1 MADKK
6 ERLPG
11 EDKLISL
18 LNRIAANATCGVFSI
33 GIMDACRQNTL
44 TCVFIQRNNRALTQ
58 NFMTPSTVRKKLFLL
73 DAMALI
79 YRAHFA
85 FSKNPR
91 INSKGINTSAV
102 LGFTNALVE
111 IINKEAPT
119 HLAVAFD
126 TTAPTFRHQAFEAYK
141 AHREAQPEDITLA
154 IPYVKKI
161 VRAFQIPVLEKEGYE
176 ADDIIGTLSRQAAKE
191 DFLVYMMTPD
201 KDFAQLVDDHIYL
214 YRPAFLGNRA
224 TVLGKK
230 EVLAQWGIKQTD
242 QVRDILGLQGD
253 AVDNIPG
260 IPKIGPKTAQKLVYT
275 FGSVENLVAN
285 ADRLQGKLRENVQ
298 AYGQQGILS
307 KELATIHTNVPL
319 AFELEQSYYQG
330 PDETQLKTLFH
341 ELEFRTLLQR
351 IFGEAAILPV
361 KRAATQTALFEM
373 PQQAHAAAEA
383 PSTPLLLSTL
393 ENTPHLYHLIDTL
406 LLRQNLIKHLALHK
420 EVCFD
425 TETTS
430 LDPHQATLL
439 GIAFSYYP
447 GEAYY
452 VPVPGDQAAAKQLV
466 QEFKAVLE
474 NTTICKIGQNL
485 KYDINVL
492 QRYGVAVSTPLF
504 DTMLAHYLLVPD
516 MRHNLNVMAEQYLHY
531 TPLPIEALIGP
542 RGKNQKNMQA
552 VNVALVKEYAG
563 EDADI
568 TLQVY
573 QKLASEITTQGL
585 EKLLYEVELPLVNV
599 LASMEHAG
607 VKVDTGGLAVL
618 SENMANESKELA
630 HEIHTLA
637 GEIFNI
643 ASPKQLGEI
652 LFGKLKLIEN
662 PKKTET
668 GQYATGEEVLQAL
681 AKEHPIVD
689 KIMEYRELQK
699 LKSTYVD
706 ALPTMISPV
715 DGMIHTSYNQAVTVT
730 GRLSS
735 THPNLQN
742 IPIRT
747 EKGRA
752 IRKAFVPRNE
762 DHLLLSADYSQ
773 IELRIMAS
781 FAQDPTMIAAFLAGK
796 DIHQATASQLFK
808 VPLEDVDKDMRR
820 KAKTANF
827 GIIYGI
833 SAFGLAQRLNIPRSE
848 AVSLIRAYFEE
859 FPAIKTYMDAV
870 VEKAKA
876 QGYVTTLLG
885 RKRELRDINS
895 RNAALR
901 GFAERNAIN
910 APIQGTAAEMIKL
923 AMIRIHDWM
932 QEKQLRSRMILQ
944 VHDEL
949 VFDAHKDEISLLQQH
964 IPAMMQAALLLSV
977 PIEVDVKVGMNWLDV
992 H

>member
-1 MADKK
+1 M
-6 ERLPG
+6 
-11 EDKLISL
+11 
-18 LNRIAANATCGVFSI
+18 
-33 GIMDACRQNTL
+33 RQNKP
-44 TCVFIQRNNRALTQ
+44 RN
-58 NFMTPSTVRKKLFLL
+58 KLFLL

-91 INSKGINTSAV
+91 INSKGMNTSAV

-126 TTAPTFRHQAFEAYK
+126 TAAPTFRHRAFEAYK

-161 VRAFQIPVLEKEGYE
+161 VRAFQIPALEKEGYE
-176 ADDIIGTLSRQAAKE
+176 ADDIIGTLSRQAAQE

-214 YRPAFLGNRA
+214 YRPAFLGNGA

-253 AVDNIPG
+253 VVDNIPG
-260 IPKIGPKTAQKLVYT
+260 IPTIGPKTAQKLVHT
-275 FGSVENLVAN
+275 FGSIENLVAN
-285 ADRLQGKLRENVQ
+285 TDQLQGRLRENVQ
-298 AYGQQGILS
+298 IYGQQGILS

-319 AFELEQSYYQG
+319 AFELEQSRYHG
-330 PDETQLKTLFH
+330 PDEVQLKTLFH

-351 IFGEAAILPV
+351 IFGEATTPAV
-361 KRAATQTALFEM
+361 KQATTQTTLFEK
-373 PQQAHAAAEA
+373 PA
-383 PSTPLLLSTL
+383 PPPTASEEPSKFPFLASLT
-393 ENTPHLYHLIDTL
+393 NTPHQYHLIDTPT
-406 LLRQNLIKHLALHK
+406 LRRNLIKYLALQDV
-420 EVCFD
+420 VCFD

-439 GIAFSYYP
+439 GIAFAYYP

-452 VPVPGDQAAAKQLV
+452 VPVPEDQAAAKQLV

-474 NTTICKIGQNL
+474 STTIRKIGQNL

-492 QRYGVAVSTPLF
+492 RRYGVAVSRPLF

-531 TPLPIEALIGP
+531 TPLPIETLIGP

-552 VNVALVKEYAG
+552 VSVALVKEYAG

-573 QKLASEITTQGL
+573 QKLASEIATQGL
-585 EKLLYEVELPLVNV
+585 EKLLYEVEFPLVNV
-599 LASMEHAG
+599 LAAMEHTG
-607 VKVDTGGLAVL
+607 VKVDTGVLAVL
-618 SENMANESKELA
+618 SENMAHESKVLA
-630 HEIHTLA
+630 QEIHTLA

-652 LFGKLKLIEN
+652 LFGKLKLVEK

-668 GQYATGEEVLQAL
+668 GQYATGEEVLHAL
-681 AKEHPIVD
+681 AKEHPIVG
-689 KIMEYRELQK
+689 KIIEYRELQK

-715 DGMIHTSYNQAVTVT
+715 DGMIHTSYNQAVAVT

-752 IRKAFVPRNE
+752 IRKACVPRNE
-762 DHLLLSADYSQ
+762 NHLLLSADYSQ

-781 FAQDPTMIAAFLAGK
+781 FAQDPTMTAAFLAGK

-848 AVSLIRAYFEE
+848 AASLIQAYFQE
-859 FPAIKTYMDAV
+859 FPAIKVYMDAV
-870 VEKAKA
+870 VEKAQA

-895 RNAALR
+895 RNAVLR
-901 GFAERNAIN
+901 GFAARNAIN

-923 AMIRIHDWM
+923 AMIHIHAWM
-932 QEKQLRSRMILQ
+932 LQEQLRSRMILQ

-949 VFDAHKDEISLLQQH
+949 VFDAHKDEISRLRQY
-964 IPAMMQAALLLSV
+964 IPTLMKEALPLKV
-977 PIEVDVKVGMNWLDV
+977 PIEVDVKVGPNWLESLNQ
-992 H
+992 

>member
-1 MADKK
+1 M
-6 ERLPG
+6 
-11 EDKLISL
+11 
-18 LNRIAANATCGVFSI
+18 
-33 GIMDACRQNTL
+33 RQS
-44 TCVFIQRNNRALTQ
+44 
-58 NFMTPSTVRKKLFLL
+58 TPKNKLFLL

-91 INSKGINTSAV
+91 VNTKGMNTSAV
-102 LGFTNALVE
+102 LGFTNTLVE

-119 HLAVAFD
+119 HLVVAFD
-126 TTAPTFRHQAFEAYK
+126 TAAPTFRHQAFEAYK

-176 ADDIIGTLSRQAAKE
+176 ADDIIGTLAKKAAQE
-191 DFLVYMMTPD
+191 NFTVYMMTPD

-214 YRPAFLGNRA
+214 YKPAFLGNGA
-224 TVLGKK
+224 TVLGKE
-230 EVLAQWGIKQTD
+230 EVLTQWGIDRVD

-253 AVDNIPG
+253 AADNIPG
-260 IPKIGPKTAQKLVYT
+260 IPNIGAKTAKKLIQT
-275 FGSVENLVAN
+275 FGSLENLIAN
-285 ADRLQGKLRENVQ
+285 AGQLSGKLRENVHT
-298 AYGQQGILS
+298 YGQQGILS
-307 KELATIHTNVPL
+307 KELVTIHTNVPL
-319 AFELEQSYYQG
+319 AFELAQSCYHG
-330 PDETQLKTLFH
+330 PDETQLKILFH

-351 IFGEAAILPV
+351 IFGEVATLPA
-361 KRAATQTALFEM
+361 KKSIAQTTLFER
-373 PQQAHAAAEA
+373 PTRA
-383 PSTPLLLSTL
+383 PSASEEPSTHSLLASLA
-393 ENTPHLYHLIDTL
+393 NTPHQYHLIDTPM
-406 LLRQNLIKHLALHK
+406 LRQDLIKYLTLQA
-420 EVCFD
+420 VICCD

-439 GIAFSYYP
+439 GIAFAYYP

-452 VPVPGDQAAAKQLV
+452 VPIPEDPAAAKQIV
-466 QEFKAVLE
+466 QEFKEVLE
-474 NTTICKIGQNL
+474 NTTICKIGQNF
-485 KYDINVL
+485 KYDISVL
-492 QRYGVAVSTPLF
+492 QRYGVAVNTPLF

-531 TPLPIEALIGP
+531 TPLAIEALIGP
-542 RGKNQKNMQA
+542 KGKTQQNMQS
-552 VNVALVKEYAG
+552 VDLALVKEYAG

-568 TLQVY
+568 TLQIY
-573 QKLASEITTQGL
+573 QKLLPKIAAQGL

-599 LASMEHAG
+599 LAAMEQAG
-607 VKVDTGGLAVL
+607 VKVDTEVLAIL
-618 SENMANESKELA
+618 SESMAQESHVLA
-630 HEIHTLA
+630 QAIYSLA
-637 GEIFNI
+637 GEAFNI
-643 ASPKQLGEI
+643 ASPKQLGDI
-652 LFGKLKLIEN
+652 LFSKLKLAEK
-662 PKKTET
+662 PKKTQT
-668 GQYATGEEVLQAL
+668 GQYATGEEVLQVL
-681 AKEHPIVD
+681 AKTHPIVG

-715 DGMIHTSYNQAVTVT
+715 DGMIHTSYNQAVAST

-752 IRKAFVPRNE
+752 IRKAFVPRSA

-773 IELRIMAS
+773 IELRVMAS
-781 FAQDPTMIAAFLAGK
+781 FAQDPSMMAAFRTGR

-808 VPLEDVDKDMRR
+808 VPIEAITKDMRR
-820 KAKTANF
+820 QAKTANF

-833 SAFGLAQRLNIPRSE
+833 SSFGLAQRLNISRSE
-848 AVSLIRAYFEE
+848 AAALIQAYFKE
-859 FPAIKTYMDAV
+859 FSAIKAYMDAV
-870 VEKAKA
+870 IEKARA

-895 RNAALR
+895 KNAVLR

-910 APIQGTAAEMIKL
+910 MPIQGTAAEMIKL
-923 AMIRIHDWM
+923 AMIHIHDWM
-932 QEKQLRSRMILQ
+932 LQEQLRSRMVLQ

-949 VFDAHKDEISLLQQH
+949 VFDAHQKEIPLLQQR
-964 IPAMMQAALLLSV
+964 IPKMMREALPLAV
-977 PIEVDVKVGMNWLDV
+977 PIEVDIKIGPNWLDSLNKDENSETTAALK
-992 H
+992 

>member
-1 MADKK
+1 M
-6 ERLPG
+6 
-11 EDKLISL
+11 
-18 LNRIAANATCGVFSI
+18 
-33 GIMDACRQNTL
+33 RQS
-44 TCVFIQRNNRALTQ
+44 
-58 NFMTPSTVRKKLFLL
+58 TPKKKLFLL

-91 INSKGINTSAV
+91 VNAKGMNTSAI
-102 LGFTNALVE
+102 LGFTNTLLE

-126 TTAPTFRHQAFEAYK
+126 TAAPTFRHRAYEAYK

-161 VRAFQIPVLEKEGYE
+161 VRAFQIPVLENEGYE
-176 ADDIIGTLSRQAAKE
+176 ADDIIGTLAKKAAQE
-191 DFLVYMMTPD
+191 NFTVYMMTPD

-214 YRPAFLGNRA
+214 YKPSFLGNKA
-224 TVLGKK
+224 AILGKK
-230 EVLAQWGIKQTD
+230 EILTQWGIDRVD
-242 QVRDILGLQGD
+242 QVRDILALQGD
-253 AVDNIPG
+253 AADNIPG
-260 IPKIGPKTAQKLVYT
+260 IPTIGPQTAKKLIHT
-275 FGSVENLVAN
+275 FGSLENLIAN
-285 ADRLQGKLRENVQ
+285 ADQLSGKLRENVH
-298 AYGQQGILS
+298 AYGHQGILS
-307 KELATIHTNVPL
+307 KELITIHTNVPL
-319 AFELEQSYYQG
+319 AFELEQSCYQG
-330 PDETQLKTLFH
+330 PDEVQLKTLFH

-351 IFGEAAILPV
+351 VFGDKTKPVVQTPATNQTILFERPV
-361 KRAATQTALFEM
+361 KVPTVSET
-373 PQQAHAAAEA
+373 
-383 PSTPLLLSTL
+383 PSTYPFLSSL
-393 ENTPHLYHLIDTL
+393 ANTPHQYHLIDTPT
-406 LLRQNLIKHLALHK
+406 LRQDLIKYLALQ
-420 EVCFD
+420 EVVCFD

-430 LDPHQATLL
+430 LDPHQAMLL
-439 GIAFSYYP
+439 GIAFAYYP

-452 VPVPGDQAAAKQLV
+452 VTVPEDQAAAKQIV
-466 QEFKAVLE
+466 QEFKVILE

-485 KYDINVL
+485 KYDISVL
-492 QRYGVAVSTPLF
+492 QRYDVSISTPLF

-531 TPLPIEALIGP
+531 TPLSIETLIGP
-542 RGKNQKNMQA
+542 KGKTQKNMQA
-552 VNVALVKEYAG
+552 VDLGLVKEYAG

-573 QKLASEITTQGL
+573 QKLVPEIAAQGL
-585 EKLLYEVELPLVNV
+585 EKLLYKVELPLVNV
-599 LASMEHAG
+599 LAAMEQTG
-607 VKVDTGGLAVL
+607 VKVDTEVLATL
-618 SENMANESKELA
+618 SKNMAQEIQVLA
-630 HEIHTLA
+630 EAIYSLA
-637 GEIFNI
+637 GEAFNI
-643 ASPKQLGEI
+643 ASPKQLGDV
-652 LFGKLKLIEN
+652 LFSKLKLIEK
-662 PKKTET
+662 PKKTQT

-715 DGMIHTSYNQAVTVT
+715 DGMIHTSYNQAVAST

-752 IRKAFVPRNE
+752 IRKAFVPRNAN
-762 DHLLLSADYSQ
+762 HLLLSADYSQ

-781 FAQDPTMIAAFLAGK
+781 FAEDPSMIAAFRDGK

-808 VPLEDVDKDMRR
+808 VPIEAVDKDMRR

-833 SAFGLAQRLNIPRSE
+833 SPFGLAQRLNIPRSE
-848 AVSLIRAYFEE
+848 AAALIQAYFKE
-859 FPAIKTYMDAV
+859 FPAIKAYMDAV
-870 VEKAKA
+870 VEKAQA

-885 RKRELRDINS
+885 RKRDLRDINS
-895 RNAALR
+895 KNAVLR

-910 APIQGTAAEMIKL
+910 MPIQGTAAEMIKL
-923 AMIRIHDWM
+923 AMIHIHDWM
-932 QEKQLRSRMILQ
+932 LQENLRSRMVLQ

-949 VFDAHKDEISLLQQH
+949 VFDAHQEEISLLQQH
-964 IPAMMQAALLLSV
+964 IPKMMREALPLAV
-977 PIEVDVKVGMNWLDV
+977 PIEVDIKVGPNWLESLNQ
-992 H
+992 

>member
-1 MADKK
+1 M
-6 ERLPG
+6 
-11 EDKLISL
+11 S
-18 LNRIAANATCGVFSI
+18 
-33 GIMDACRQNTL
+33 QNT
-44 TCVFIQRNNRALTQ
+44 
-58 NFMTPSTVRKKLFLL
+58 PPKKLFLL

-91 INSKGINTSAV
+91 INSKGMNTSAV

-111 IINKEAPT
+111 IISKEAPT
-119 HLAVAFD
+119 HLVVAFD
-126 TTAPTFRHQAFEAYK
+126 TAAPTFRHQAFGAYK

-154 IPYVKKI
+154 IPYIKKI
-161 VRAFQIPVLEKEGYE
+161 VRAFRIPVLEKEGYE
-176 ADDIIGTLSRQAAKE
+176 ADDIIGTLSRQATRG
-191 DFLVYMMTPD
+191 DFAVYMMTPD

-214 YRPAFLGNRA
+214 YKPTFLGNGV

-230 EVLAQWGIKQTD
+230 EVLAQWGIKQVD

-260 IPKIGPKTAQKLVYT
+260 IPTIGAKTAQKLIQT

-285 ADRLQGKLRENVQ
+285 ADQLQGKLRENVQ
-298 AYGQQGILS
+298 TYGQQGILS

-330 PDETQLKTLFH
+330 PDETQLKALFH

-351 IFGEAAILPV
+351 IFGRATTPTVQTPAAQTMLFEVP
-361 KRAATQTALFEM
+361 TQTS
-373 PQQAHAAAEA
+373 AEKET
-383 PSTPLLLSTL
+383 PSTIPALCTL
-393 ENTPHLYHLIDTL
+393 ANTPHQYHLIDTL
-406 LLRQNLIKHLALHK
+406 ALRKDLIKHLELQK

-439 GIAFSYYP
+439 GIAFAYHP

-452 VPVPGDQAAAKQLV
+452 VPVPEEQAAARQIV

-474 NTTICKIGQNL
+474 STIICKIGQNL
-485 KYDINVL
+485 KFDISVL

-542 RGKNQKNMQA
+542 RGKNQKNMQT
-552 VNVALVKEYAG
+552 VDVALVKEYAG

-568 TLQVY
+568 TLQIY
-573 QKLASEITTQGL
+573 QKLASEIAAQGL
-585 EKLLYEVELPLVNV
+585 EKLLYEVEFPLVNV
-599 LASMEHAG
+599 LAAMEHTG
-607 VKVDTGGLAVL
+607 VKVDTGALAVL
-618 SENMANESKELA
+618 SENMAHESQALA
-630 HEIHTLA
+630 QEIHASA
-637 GEIFNI
+637 GEVFNI
-643 ASPKQLGEI
+643 ASPKQLGDI
-652 LFGKLKLIEN
+652 LFSKLKLIEK
-662 PKKTET
+662 PQKTKT
-668 GQYATGEEVLQAL
+668 GQYATGEEVLQVL
-681 AKEHPIVD
+681 AKEHPIVE
-689 KIMEYRELQK
+689 KIMEYRELKK

-715 DGMIHTSYNQAVTVT
+715 DGMIHTSYNQAVAVT

-747 EKGRA
+747 EKGQA
-752 IRKAFVPRNE
+752 IRKAFVPRNH
-762 DHLLLSADYSQ
+762 DHLLLSVDYSQ

-781 FAQDPTMIAAFLAGK
+781 FSQDPSMMAAFRTGK

-808 VPLEDVDKDMRR
+808 VPIEAVNKDMRR

-833 SAFGLAQRLNIPRSE
+833 SPFGLAQRLNIPRSE
-848 AVSLIRAYFEE
+848 ATALIQAYFKE
-859 FPAIKTYMDAV
+859 FPAIKAYMDAV
-870 VEKAKA
+870 VEKAQA

-895 RNAALR
+895 RNAVLR

-910 APIQGTAAEMIKL
+910 MPIQGTAAEMIKL

-932 QEKQLRSRMILQ
+932 RQEQLRSRMILQ

-949 VFDAHKDEISLLQQH
+949 VFDAHQEEIPHLQQH
-964 IPAMMQAALLLSV
+964 IPKMMREALPLEV
-977 PIEVDVKVGMNWLDV
+977 PIEVAIKVGPNWLESLDQ
-992 H
+992 

>member
-1 MADKK
+1 M
-6 ERLPG
+6 
-11 EDKLISL
+11 
-18 LNRIAANATCGVFSI
+18 
-33 GIMDACRQNTL
+33 RQNKP
-44 TCVFIQRNNRALTQ
+44 RN
-58 NFMTPSTVRKKLFLL
+58 KLFLL

-91 INSKGINTSAV
+91 INSKGMNTSAV

-126 TTAPTFRHQAFEAYK
+126 TAAPTFRHRAFEAYK

-161 VRAFQIPVLEKEGYE
+161 VRAFQIPALEKEGYE
-176 ADDIIGTLSRQAAKE
+176 ADDIIGTLSRQAAQE

-214 YRPAFLGNRA
+214 YRPAFLGNGA

-230 EVLAQWGIKQTD
+230 EVLAQWGIKKID

-253 AVDNIPG
+253 VVDNIPG
-260 IPKIGPKTAQKLVYT
+260 IPTIGPKTAQKLVHT
-275 FGSVENLVAN
+275 FGSIENLVAN
-285 ADRLQGKLRENVQ
+285 TDQLQGRLRENVQ
-298 AYGQQGILS
+298 IYGQQGLLS

-319 AFELEQSYYQG
+319 AFELEQSRYQG
-330 PDETQLKTLFH
+330 PDEVQLKTLFH

-351 IFGEAAILPV
+351 IFGEATTPAV
-361 KRAATQTALFEM
+361 KQTTTQTTLFEK
-373 PQQAHAAAEA
+373 PAP
-383 PSTPLLLSTL
+383 PSTTSEKPSKLPFLASLT
-393 ENTPHLYHLIDTL
+393 NTPHQYHLIDTPT
-406 LLRQNLIKHLALHK
+406 LRRNLIKYLALQDV
-420 EVCFD
+420 VCFD

-439 GIAFSYYP
+439 GIAFAYYP

-452 VPVPGDQAAAKQLV
+452 VPVPEDQEAAKQVV

-474 NTTICKIGQNL
+474 SATICKIGQNL

-492 QRYGVAVSTPLF
+492 RRYGVAVSRPLF

-516 MRHNLNVMAEQYLHY
+516 MRHNLNVMAEQYLRY
-531 TPLPIEALIGP
+531 TPLPIETLIGP

-552 VNVALVKEYAG
+552 VSVALVKEYAG

-573 QKLASEITTQGL
+573 QKLVSEIAAQGL
-585 EKLLYEVELPLVNV
+585 EKLLYEVEFPLVNV
-599 LASMEHAG
+599 LAAMEHTG
-607 VKVDTGGLAVL
+607 VKVDTGVLAVL
-618 SENMANESKELA
+618 SENMAHESKVLA
-630 HEIHTLA
+630 QEIHTLA

-652 LFGKLKLIEN
+652 LFGKLKLVEK

-668 GQYATGEEVLQAL
+668 GQYATGEEVLHAL

-689 KIMEYRELQK
+689 KIIEYRELQK

-715 DGMIHTSYNQAVTVT
+715 DGMIHTSYNQAVAVT

-762 DHLLLSADYSQ
+762 NHLLLAADYSQ

-781 FAQDPTMIAAFLAGK
+781 FAQDPTMIAAFMAGK

-848 AVSLIRAYFEE
+848 AASLIQAYFQE
-859 FPAIKTYMDAV
+859 FSAIKVYMDAV
-870 VEKAKA
+870 VEKAQA

-895 RNAALR
+895 RNAVLR
-901 GFAERNAIN
+901 GFAARNAIN

-923 AMIRIHDWM
+923 AMIRIHAWM
-932 QEKQLRSRMILQ
+932 LQEQLRSRMILQ

-949 VFDAHKDEISLLQQH
+949 VFDAHKDEISRLRQH
-964 IPAMMQAALLLSV
+964 IPTLMQEALPLKV
-977 PIEVDVKVGMNWLDV
+977 PIEVDVKVGPNWLESLNQ
-992 H
+992 

>member
-1 MADKK
+1 M
-6 ERLPG
+6 
-11 EDKLISL
+11 
-18 LNRIAANATCGVFSI
+18 
-33 GIMDACRQNTL
+33 RQS
-44 TCVFIQRNNRALTQ
+44 
-58 NFMTPSTVRKKLFLL
+58 TPKNKLFLL

-91 INSKGINTSAV
+91 VNTKGMNTSAI
-102 LGFTNALVE
+102 LGFTNTLVE

-119 HLAVAFD
+119 HLVVAFD
-126 TTAPTFRHQAFEAYK
+126 TAAPTFRHQAFEAYK

-176 ADDIIGTLSRQAAKE
+176 ADDIIGTLAKKAAQE
-191 DFLVYMMTPD
+191 NFTVYMMTPD

-214 YRPAFLGNRA
+214 YKPAFLGNGA
-224 TVLGKK
+224 TVLGKE
-230 EVLAQWGIKQTD
+230 EVLAQWGIDRVD

-260 IPKIGPKTAQKLVYT
+260 IPNIGAKTAKKLIQT
-275 FGSVENLVAN
+275 FGSIENLIAN
-285 ADRLQGKLRENVQ
+285 TGQLSGKLRENVQ
-298 AYGQQGILS
+298 TYRQQGILS
-307 KELATIHTNVPL
+307 KELVTIHTNVPL
-319 AFELEQSYYQG
+319 GFELAQSCYHG
-330 PDETQLKTLFH
+330 PDETQLKILFH

-351 IFGEAAILPV
+351 IFGEVATLPA
-361 KRAATQTALFEM
+361 KKSIAQTTLFER
-373 PQQAHAAAEA
+373 PTKTPSASEE
-383 PSTPLLLSTL
+383 PSTYPLLASLA
-393 ENTPHLYHLIDTL
+393 NTPHQYHLIDTPM
-406 LLRQNLIKHLALHK
+406 LRQDLIKYLTLQAAI
-420 EVCFD
+420 CCD
-425 TETTS
+425 TETSS

-439 GIAFSYYP
+439 GIAFAYYP

-452 VPVPGDQAAAKQLV
+452 VPIPEDPEAAKQIV
-466 QEFKAVLE
+466 QEFKEVLE
-474 NTTICKIGQNL
+474 NTTICKIGQNF
-485 KYDINVL
+485 KYDISVL
-492 QRYGVAVSTPLF
+492 QRYGVAVNAPLF

-531 TPLPIEALIGP
+531 TPLAIETLIGP
-542 RGKNQKNMQA
+542 KGKTQQNMQS
-552 VNVALVKEYAG
+552 VDLALVKEYAG

-568 TLQVY
+568 TLQIY
-573 QKLASEITTQGL
+573 QKLLPEIAAHGL
-585 EKLLYEVELPLVNV
+585 EKLLYEVELPLINV
-599 LASMEHAG
+599 LAAMEQTG
-607 VKVDTGGLAVL
+607 VKVDTKVLAIL
-618 SENMANESKELA
+618 SESMEQESHMLA
-630 HEIHTLA
+630 QAIYSLA
-637 GEIFNI
+637 GEVFNI
-643 ASPKQLGEI
+643 ASPKQLGDI
-652 LFGKLKLIEN
+652 LFSKLKLAEK
-662 PKKTET
+662 PKKTQT
-668 GQYATGEEVLQAL
+668 GQYATGEEILQVL
-681 AKEHPIVD
+681 AKTHPIVE

-715 DGMIHTSYNQAVTVT
+715 DGMIHTSYNQAVAST

-752 IRKAFVPRNE
+752 IRKAFVPRNA

-781 FAQDPTMIAAFLAGK
+781 FAQDPSMMAAFRTGR

-808 VPLEDVDKDMRR
+808 VPIEAVTKDMRR
-820 KAKTANF
+820 QAKTANF

-833 SAFGLAQRLNIPRSE
+833 SSFGLAQRLNISRSE
-848 AVSLIRAYFEE
+848 AAALIQAYFKE
-859 FPAIKTYMDAV
+859 FSAIKAYMDAV
-870 VEKAKA
+870 IEKARA

-895 RNAALR
+895 KNAVLR

-910 APIQGTAAEMIKL
+910 MPIQGTAAEMIKL
-923 AMIRIHDWM
+923 AMIHIHGWM
-932 QEKQLRSRMILQ
+932 LQEQLRSRMVLQ

-949 VFDAHKDEISLLQQH
+949 VFDAHQEEISLLQQR
-964 IPAMMQAALLLSV
+964 IPKMMREALPLEVPLEVDIKIGPNWLESLNEDQNSETAAAL
-977 PIEVDVKVGMNWLDV
+977 K
-992 H
+992 

>member
-1 MADKK
+1 MHQ
-6 ERLPG
+6 
-11 EDKLISL
+11 S
-18 LNRIAANATCGVFSI
+18 
-33 GIMDACRQNTL
+33 
-44 TCVFIQRNNRALTQ
+44 
-58 NFMTPSTVRKKLFLL
+58 TPKNKLFLL

-85 FSKNPR
+85 FVKNPR
-91 INSKGINTSAV
+91 INSKGVNTGAI

-126 TTAPTFRHQAFEAYK
+126 TSAPTFRHQAFKAYK

-176 ADDIIGTLSRQAAKE
+176 ADDLIGTLARQATKE
-191 DFLVYMMTPD
+191 YFTVYMMTPD

-214 YRPAFLGNRA
+214 YKPTFMGNGASILGRE
-224 TVLGKK
+224 
-230 EVLAQWGIKQTD
+230 EVLAQWGIEQVD

-260 IPKIGPKTAQKLVYT
+260 IPMIGAKTAKKLIQT

-285 ADRLQGKLRENVQ
+285 ADQLQGKLQENVKI
-298 AYGQQGILS
+298 YGQQGILS
-307 KELATIHTNVPL
+307 KELATICTNVPL
-319 AFELEQSYYQG
+319 AFELEQSHYQG
-330 PDETQLKTLFH
+330 PDEVLLKALFH
-341 ELEFRTLLQR
+341 ELEFNMLLQR
-351 IFGEAAILPV
+351 VFGKAIPSHV
-361 KRAATQTALFEM
+361 KKSPAQTVLFETPKEV
-373 PQQAHAAAEA
+373 PQAAD
-383 PSTPLLLSTL
+383 PSPTSLYTL
-393 ENTPHLYHLIDTL
+393 TNTPHQYHLIDTPT
-406 LLRQNLIKHLALHK
+406 LRQELMKYLALQ
-420 EVCFD
+420 EVVCFD
-425 TETTS
+425 TETTG
-430 LDPHQATLL
+430 LDAHQALLL
-439 GIAFSYYP
+439 GIAFAYYP

-452 VPVPGDQAAAKQLV
+452 VPVPEDQVAARQIV

-474 NTTICKIGQNL
+474 STKICKVGQNL
-485 KYDINVL
+485 KYDIIIL
-492 QRYGVAVSTPLF
+492 QRYGVAVGMPLF

-516 MRHNLNVMAEQYLHY
+516 MRHNLNAMAEQYLHY
-531 TPLPIEALIGP
+531 TPLSIEVLIGSK
-542 RGKNQKNMQA
+542 GKAQKSMQA
-552 VNVALVKEYAG
+552 VDIALVKEYAG

-573 QKLASEITTQGL
+573 QKLVLEITAQGL
-585 EKLLYEVELPLVNV
+585 EKMLYEVEFPLVNV
-599 LASMEHAG
+599 LAAMEHTG
-607 VKVDTGGLAVL
+607 VKIDTGVLAAL
-618 SENMANESKELA
+618 SESMAQESQVLA
-630 HEIHTLA
+630 QEIHALA
-637 GEIFNI
+637 GETFNI
-643 ASPKQLGEI
+643 ASPKQLGDV
-652 LFGKLKLIEN
+652 LFSKLQLIEK
-662 PKKTET
+662 PKKTKT

-681 AKEHPIVD
+681 TKEHPIVD

-699 LKSTYVD
+699 LKSTYID
-706 ALPTMISPV
+706 ALPTMLSPV
-715 DGMIHTSYNQAVTVT
+715 DGMIHTSYNQAVTAT

-747 EKGRA
+747 AKGRA
-752 IRKAFVPRNE
+752 IRKAFVPRNT
-762 DHLLLSADYSQ
+762 DHLLLSVDYSQ

-781 FAQDPTMIAAFLAGK
+781 FAQDATMMAAFRAGK
-796 DIHQATASQLFK
+796 DIHQTTASQLFK
-808 VPLEDVDKDMRR
+808 VPIETVNQDMRR

-848 AVSLIRAYFEE
+848 AAALIQAYFKE

-870 VEKAKA
+870 IEKAKA

-932 QEKQLRSRMILQ
+932 QEKQLRSRMVLQ

-949 VFDAHKDEISLLQQH
+949 VFDAHKDEISLLQQRV
-964 IPAMMQAALLLSV
+964 PAMMQAALPLSI

>member
-1 MADKK
+1 M
-6 ERLPG
+6 
-11 EDKLISL
+11 S
-18 LNRIAANATCGVFSI
+18 
-33 GIMDACRQNTL
+33 QNT
-44 TCVFIQRNNRALTQ
+44 
-58 NFMTPSTVRKKLFLL
+58 PKKKLFLL

-91 INSKGINTSAV
+91 INSKGMNTSAV

-176 ADDIIGTLSRQAAKE
+176 ADDIIGTLSRQAAQGG
-191 DFLVYMMTPD
+191 FAVYMMTPD
-201 KDFAQLVDDHIYL
+201 KDFSQLVDDHIYL
-214 YRPAFLGNRA
+214 YKPTSLGNGA

-230 EVLAQWGIKQTD
+230 EVLAQWGIKQVE

-260 IPKIGPKTAQKLVYT
+260 IPTIGAKTAQKLIHT
-275 FGSVENLVAN
+275 FGSIENLVAN
-285 ADRLQGKLRENVQ
+285 AGQLQGKLRENVQ
-298 AYGQQGILS
+298 TYGQQGILS

-330 PDETQLKTLFH
+330 PDEDQLKALFH
-341 ELEFRTLLQR
+341 ELEFRTLLQK
-351 IFGEAAILPV
+351 IFG
-361 KRAATQTALFEM
+361 KATTPTVQKSTAQTILFEM
-373 PQQAHAAAEA
+373 AEKTPIKKEALPIA
-383 PSTPLLLSTL
+383 PFLSTL
-393 ENTPHLYHLIDTL
+393 ANTPHQYHLIDTPV
-406 LLRQNLIKHLALHK
+406 LRKDLIKHLALQK

-430 LDPHQATLL
+430 LDPRQATLL
-439 GIAFSYYP
+439 GIAFTYYP

-452 VPVPGDQAAAKQLV
+452 VPLPEDQTAAKQVV

-474 NTTICKIGQNL
+474 STTICKIGQNL
-485 KYDINVL
+485 KYDISVL

-552 VNVALVKEYAG
+552 VDVALVKEYAG

-573 QKLASEITTQGL
+573 QKLAAEIAIQGL
-585 EKLLYEVELPLVNV
+585 EKLLYEVEFPLVNV
-599 LASMEHAG
+599 LAFMENTG
-607 VKVDTGGLAVL
+607 VKVDTGVLAVL
-618 SENMANESKELA
+618 SEKMAQESQALA
-630 HEIHTLA
+630 QEIHTLA
-637 GEIFNI
+637 GDIFNI
-643 ASPKQLGEI
+643 ASPKQLGNI
-652 LFGKLKLIEN
+652 LFSKLKLIEK
-662 PKKTET
+662 PKKTKT
-668 GQYATGEEVLQAL
+668 GQYATGEEILQAL
-681 AKEHPIVD
+681 AKEHPIVE
-689 KIMEYRELQK
+689 KIIEYREVQK

-715 DGMIHTSYNQAVTVT
+715 DGMIHTSYNQAVAVT

-752 IRKAFVPRNE
+752 IRKAFVPRKN

-848 AVSLIRAYFEE
+848 AASLIQAYFKE
-859 FPAIKTYMDAV
+859 FPAIKAYMDAV
-870 VEKAKA
+870 VEKAQA

-895 RNAALR
+895 RNSVLR
-901 GFAERNAIN
+901 GFAARNAIN

-923 AMIRIHDWM
+923 AMIRIHAWM
-932 QEKQLRSRMILQ
+932 LQEQLRSRMVLQ

-949 VFDAHKDEISLLQQH
+949 VFDAHYEEIALLQQH
-964 IPAMMQAALLLSV
+964 IPSMMKGALPLAV
-977 PIEVDVKVGMNWLDV
+977 PIEVDVKVGTNWSESLNQYQQNTAARTRTV
-992 H
+992 